1 MRRFSIS
8 KKKLRFF
15 QIVPIFKTGKVFSIQ
30 SIGNLANTFIK
41 AAAEKTPTSAK
52 QVGDESAISAAAVLR
67 YK

>member
-1 MRRFSIS
+1 MAVQKF
-8 KKKLRFF
+8 
-15 QIVPIFKTGKVFSIQ
+15 VF
-30 SIGNLANTFIK
+30 TK